1 MRPLSGLLAIT
12 TPSAFPPTDA
22 ERSRPFTQ

>member
-1 MRPLSGLLAIT
+1 MRLLSGLLAIT

-22 ERSRPFTQ
+22 ECSRPFRK